1 MKIAIGLIALLVAG
15 TAYAD
20 ELADAN
26 KLIEAKSYPQA
37 LALYTRLANA
47 GNAEAQFHLGEMY
60 WYGEAGRVDL
70 PVAEGWFKKA
80 AAAGNKEAGA
90 ALATMRARETRAA
103 DIAFWT
109 GTYDGA
115 DLKSG
120 KFACAQPAI
129 PAISKDNKEIKAV
142 NASVASWQACYNG
155 VVQNLQDAMP
165 PGKRIPPDIAKLMNQ
180 IEYDQAVERMD
191 KVYASVAAETGKEAQ
206 AILAQRDAWYKATN
220 EFIVG
225 ANKKN
230 KMESDINTQRHAE
243 DIARVILT
251 TKAILPEHR

>member
-1 MKIAIGLIALLVAG
+1 MKLALGLIALLIAG
-15 TAYAD
+15 SVYAD

-80 AAAGNKEAGA
+80 AAAGSKEAGA
-90 ALATMRARETRAA
+90 ALVTMRSRETHAA

-109 GTYDGA
+109 GKYDGA

-120 KFACAQPAI
+120 KFACAKPDI

-142 NASVASWQACYNG
+142 DASVAAWQACYNG
-155 VVQNLQDAMP
+155 AVQNLQDAMP
-165 PGKRIPPDIAKLMNQ
+165 PGKRIPADIANLMNQ
-180 IEYDQAVERMD
+180 IEYDQAVARMD
-191 KVYASVAAETGKEAQ
+191 KVYASVAAETGKEAE
-206 AILAQRDAWYKATN
+206 AILARRDAWYKATN
-220 EFIVG
+220 EFIVA

-230 KMESDINTQRHAE
+230 KLEAELNTQRHSEAMNGV
-243 DIARVILT
+243 IAN
-251 TKAILPEHR
+251 TKAVAPATR